1 MVLPIHFK
9 GKWKLSNDILYFSKD
24 KIQNYLITAWKYLSK
39 FTIQN
44 FQYCILACDL
54 YVCSSMDIAVT

>member
-9 GKWKLSNDILYFSKD
+9 GKWKLSNDFLYVRKD
-24 KIQNYLITAWKYLSK
+24 KIQNYLITAWKSPSK

-44 FQYCILACDL
+44 FQYYILACDL
-54 YVCSSMDIAVT
+54 YVAQ